1 MAAAP
6 RRFMTVI
13 NIALGALLL
22 VLLLYGAALAWLWF
36 KQEKL
41 LFAPDVLAAS
51 HPLAKA
57 PDIHE
62 LTLDVPG
69 AKLSALHLRLPNP
82 KGVVFFL
89 HGNGGSLETWFVNP
103 EFYRRANYDL
113 FMIDYRGYGKST
125 GQIESEAQLRADV
138 RAAWATVAPQYAGRK
153 VVFYG
158 RSLGTGLAAGLAA
171 ELGDVPD
178 LTVLV
183 SPYISMTALAAEH
196 YSWVPQALLR
206 YPLRTSDIVGR
217 IRGPL
222 MLIHGEQ
229 DPLIP
234 SSHSDTLKML
244 APQAMLLHVAGAAHN
259 DVQDFDA
266 YLSAFARAL
275 ADL

>member
-13 NIALGALLL
+13 NLALGALLVL
-22 VLLLYGAALAWLWF
+22 LLLYGTALVWLWF

-41 LFAPDVLAAS
+41 LFTPDVLAAN
-51 HPLAKA
+51 HPLATA

-69 AKLSALHLRLPNP
+69 ATLSALHLRLPAP

-89 HGNGGSLETWFVNP
+89 HGNGGSLESWFINAD
-103 EFYRRANYDL
+103 FYRRANYDL

-125 GQIESEAQLRADV
+125 GHIESEAQLRADV
-138 RAAWATVAPQYAGRK
+138 RAVWATVAPQYVGRK

-171 ELGDVPD
+171 ELGDIPD

-196 YSWVPQALLR
+196 YSWVPQTLLR
-206 YPLRTSDIVGR
+206 YPLRTSELVGR

-222 MLIHGEQ
+222 MLIHGDQ

-244 APQAMLLHVAGAAHN
+244 APQATLLHIADAAHN
-259 DVQDFDA
+259 DLQDFDA

>member
-1 MAAAP
+1 
-6 RRFMTVI
+6 MTVVSF
-13 NIALGALLL
+13 AGWALLL
-22 VLLLYGAALAWLWF
+22 ALALYGAAMTWLWF

-41 LFAPDVLAAS
+41 LFAPDVLVAN
-51 HPLAKA
+51 HPLAAA

-62 LTLDVPG
+62 LTIEVPG

-82 KGVVFFL
+82 KGGVFFL

-138 RAAWATVAPQYAGRK
+138 RAAWAAVAPQYVGRK

-171 ELGDVPD
+171 ELGDIPD

-206 YPLRTSDIVGR
+206 YPLRTSEIVGR

-244 APQAMLLHVAGAAHN
+244 APQATLIHIAGAAHN
-259 DVQDFDA
+259 DLQDFDA